1 MSVSES
7 ATVPLLAVALKLRA
21 AGLAISVGDL
31 LSGLDA
37 LARLEAPFLTL
48 DPIMRNPSSESRVR
62 LRKADRTRL
71 VWLVQTLWARSDEEC
86 EIVQRV
92 VEGAIAPVPSDRT
105 LALAQ
110 HLGFVQAENDDSGP
124 KRPGPRP
131 TIPLEDL
138 IAKADADADAKTPTD
153 EPDDCNPAGQAEPTP
168 LGGPGASARGGRARA
183 APLRVPVP
191 IIRDATL
198 VRDPTV
204 SLEDKPAVDELALA
218 AIWRRFRQPHL
229 VADPRR
235 IDDEATVRATIAA
248 GGDLRI
254 VQATRRVN
262 RARLAAFIDTGTAMA
277 PWRTWMRLLR
287 ETLEPTASRLEEA
300 HVIDFAGIPDAAT
313 LHPKSTSDGKH
324 VKLSG
329 LPLLIFGEAGAARPA
344 PLDAGRRLDAFI
356 AAAAKRN
363 LSPIVWINPMP
374 QTRWPDWF
382 RARIGVVPN
391 TTAHELTRE
400 ELMRAIDRLRKGA
413 R

>member
-1 MSVSES
+1 MSES
-7 ATVPLLAVALKLRA
+7 ATVPLLAIALKLRA

-31 LSGLDA
+31 LWGLDA

-48 DPIMRNPSSESRVR
+48 DPIMRYPTSESRVR

-110 HLGFVQAENDDSGP
+110 HLGFVQAANDDSGP

-131 TIPLEDL
+131 IIPLEDL
-138 IAKADADADAKTPTD
+138 IAKAEANAKTPTGEAD
-153 EPDDCNPAGQAEPTP
+153 ERNTTDQAEPTP
-168 LGGPGASARGGRARA
+168 LGGLGASARVGRARA
-183 APLRVPVP
+183 TPLRVPVP
-191 IIRDATL
+191 IFQDATL
-198 VRDPTV
+198 IRDPTV

-218 AIWRRFRQPHL
+218 AIWRRFRQPHR

-235 IDDEATVRATIAA
+235 IDDEATVRATVAA

-287 ETLEPTASRLEEA
+287 KTLEPTASRLEEA
-300 HVIDFAGIPDAAT
+300 HVIDFAGIPDVAT

-324 VKLSG
+324 VQLSG

-382 RARIGVVPN
+382 RARMGVVPN
-391 TTAHELTRE
+391 TAAHELTRE
-400 ELMRAIDRLRKGA
+400 ELMRAIDRLRQGA
-413 R
+413 Q